1 MAEDRFTAVWN
12 QLIPLYQQKA
22 FAPALDLVQREAAC
36 FPQQGLMYHWKMCL
50 AAQLHDS
57 AQAIQA
63 LREALDHGYCYSA
76 ALLRDDGDLASLQE
90 LPDYQQLALLAE
102 QRFVDVEAKTRP
114 ALLVI
119 PPEGEPAE
127 PAPVLLAL
135 HGWNHNAQMAATQW
149 RPMAAKGWALAGA
162 QSSQT
167 TASGAFHWN
176 DFARGAA
183 EVLNVYRAL
192 PGAQARDPEHVLLG
206 GFSTGGGLAIQL
218 AVSGAINAR
227 GFIAVGPI
235 LPDLEGLM
243 PHLAP
248 ASARGLRGY
257 LQMGLQMAPEFQE
270 PMRQLHA
277 LLNAHGIPCELE
289 ECPEIAHWFPAD
301 FARSLDKALAFLY
314 REPSGKSSQLSA
326 ALYQAVL
333 GGAGFSP

>member
-1 MAEDRFTAVWN
+1 MAGDRFTTVWN

-22 FAPALDLVQREAAC
+22 FAQALELVQREEAC
-36 FPQQGLMYHWKMCL
+36 FPQQGLMYHWKLCL

-76 ALLRDDGDLASLQE
+76 AMLREDGDLASLQD
-90 LPDYQQLALLAE
+90 LPEYQQLALLAE
-102 QRFVDVEAKTRP
+102 QRFVEVEAQTRP

-119 PPEGEPAE
+119 PPEGKAAL
-127 PAPVLLAL
+127 PAPLLLAL
-135 HGWNHNAQMAATQW
+135 HGWNQNAQMTATEW
-149 RPMAAKGWALAGA
+149 RPMSAKGWVLACA

-183 EVLNVYRAL
+183 DALKLYRAL
-192 PGAQARDPEHVLLG
+192 TGARARDPEHVLLG

-218 AVSGAINAR
+218 AVTGAINTH

-235 LPDLEGLM
+235 LPDVEGLT
-243 PHLAP
+243 PHLET

-257 LQMGLQMAPEFQE
+257 IQLGLQMAPEFQE

-277 LLNAHGIPCELE
+277 LLNVHGIPCELE
-289 ECPEIAHWFPAD
+289 ECPEIAHAFPAD
-301 FARSLDKALAFLY
+301 FERSLDKALAFLT
-314 REPSGKSSQLSA
+314 L
-326 ALYQAVL
+326 
-333 GGAGFSP
+333 